1 VQLGTYQFVQLFPRS
16 LEVSFPFNTYTLSGK
31 IAGLPSVGLWLSIS
45 VAIFLFLPYFS
56 FFHHTIFLLPYY
68 FVFFL
73 LPSVLIFSLFFFLF
87 FARLDV
93 ILLGLLSGGLYE
105 AVGNMPYNLI
115 TNSWGSHL
123 ALYAYSCCCCRR
135 VQSPRKRQKIGGAL
149 ERDGASA
156 CLVHW
161 GS

>member
-1 VQLGTYQFVQLFPRS
+1 MQLGTYQFVQLFPRS

-56 FFHHTIFLLPYY
+56 FSPHYFSFAVLFCVLLTSFRPY
-68 FVFFL
+68 FF
-73 LPSVLIFSLFFFLF
+73 SFFFLF